1 MLRRGVLPYAGRRS
15 SFVVIVVVRNAML
28 NCRLKNKKW
37 RRSKEEAKKRIEE
50 KVMLVIRTRSA
61 FEKNGAKSRPI
72 FGFSYVSSVF
82 PGIFPM
88 IASINE
94 TALANMDKATLKVYL
109 NALFEQA
116 LDVIKLSSEWP
127 IVGYRQNVTTRRRK
141 RLSEKTPMLPLP
153 PTSSSMQQQ
162 LSSAT
167 SDHYYIQRQSEHAD
181 ITYDQFRQVLLESH
195 SMNEPKYVD
204 LLVEA
209 KELNSLL
216 KKTDTK
222 GDDSIE
228 AGIYWLGFKA
238 SVASPREF
246 VELVATKEFN
256 DSDNPYR
263 SFLVV
268 SVPVDTSDYTRKGH
282 VRGKYLSWEYVCEK
296 GAASAGNGSD
306 HDATMGGKDG
316 KMVVEWTCVQQ
327 SSAGGWVPGVLSDWV
342 ATKEFHKDVASLVD
356 YIKYKQL

>member
-1 MLRRGVLPYAGRRS
+1 
-15 SFVVIVVVRNAML
+15 
-28 NCRLKNKKW
+28 
-37 RRSKEEAKKRIEE
+37 
-50 KVMLVIRTRSA
+50 
-61 FEKNGAKSRPI
+61 
-72 FGFSYVSSVF
+72 
-82 PGIFPM
+82 M

-116 LDVIKLSSEWP
+116 LGVIKLSSEWP

-296 GAASAGNGSD
+296 GASATTSTGNGSD
-306 HDATMGGKDG
+306 QKAPIGGKDG

-342 ATKEFHKDVASLVD
+342 ATKEFHKDVAGLVD
-356 YIKYKQL
+356 YVKYKQI